1 MTENL
6 NNIDK
11 FNLFAGKILNLCL
24 SDFPNSRDID
34 ALTDIL
40 KDEKAGK
47 EIKGFVVSSVKAL
60 KRFGFIDFK
69 DVSEGVFYEV
79 ALSFKSYEA
88 FSREQDGKPLSELL
102 SDSVKLGKD
111 EAVINAAKA
120 IMRG

>member
-1 MTENL
+1 MSENL

-40 KDEKAGK
+40 KDEKASK

-88 FSREQDGKPLSELL
+88 LSREQDGKPLSELL

>member
-40 KDEKAGK
+40 KDEKASK

-88 FSREQDGKPLSELL
+88 LSREQDGKPLSELL